1 VVQINSPLDIS
12 AHSQEDQAHLKGNNT
27 QFNQMHLPICRQNTA
42 APLLS
47 CLKGVGGR
55 TVAEAAPMAANKVV
69 VPTNVSLT
77 IFDMQDAIHDGTYSH
92 HDNSNCPSPSEIQLT
107 VSGGRRKD
115 ASVAPAVN
123 KASGAQDLR
132 PQLRCENERTPQS
145 RLRLTIALLI
155 S

>member
-92 HDNSNCPSPSEIQLT
+92 HDNPTAHPL
-107 VSGGRRKD
+107 RRF
-115 ASVAPAVN
+115 N
-123 KASGAQDLR
+123 
-132 PQLRCENERTPQS
+132 
-145 RLRLTIALLI
+145 
-155 S
+155 